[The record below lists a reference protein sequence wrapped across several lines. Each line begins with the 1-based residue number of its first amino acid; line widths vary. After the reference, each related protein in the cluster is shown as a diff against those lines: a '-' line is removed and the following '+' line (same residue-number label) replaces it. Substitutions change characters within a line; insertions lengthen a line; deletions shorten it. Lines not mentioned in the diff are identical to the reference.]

1 MWNAYQNG
9 ELKVLPDKAISPTQ
23 FIDKLAAGLTGT
35 GIMALGAIL
44 SHLGAATAGLD
55 DDDDEFDK
63 LRGKQEYSLTLPTAA
78 LFGHDVSF
86 TVDWAAPTCMPFFV
100 GATIM
105 DIAKRENKDVSIA
118 GVLDSIL
125 GITEPVFNLSMLDG
139 VNSLF
144 NVSQYSE
151 GNPITQI
158 GEKILTNYA
167 TSYVPTFVGQ
177 VARTL
182 DTTRRKAFVESGA
195 DLSTW
200 RYALEGL
207 ENKLPWVSQSN
218 IPYRNVW
225 GEADVSGVGEA
236 AIENFISPGY
246 GNAVKDDP
254 VVNELERIYRETG
267 DKAHI
272 PKAASKTI
280 GTTKLNAEQYDR
292 YVVSR
297 GQTARETL
305 EALMESPL
313 WQICDDPTRA
323 KMVSD
328 AWTYANQ
335 LSQHEI
341 TGKKMD
347 AWVLE
352 ANTAGTIVETLVSR
366 AADSNRKA
374 YLAEYGKSLAEALDK
389 EDSEAYNTCL
399 AALENAEAT
408 DTNIKSSL
416 RDYFKPIYQSAYMDG
431 DRRTMEEIEEKL
443 IETGTGFK
451 TKDFEGWIPGS
462 KDEDEESDN
471 TKWLTTH

>member
-1 MWNAYQNG
+1 M
-9 ELKVLPDKAISPTQ
+9 LP
-23 FIDKLAAGLTGT
+23 
-35 GIMALGAIL
+35 
-44 SHLGAATAGLD
+44 
-55 DDDDEFDK
+55 
-63 LRGKQEYSLTLPTAA
+63 
-78 LFGHDVSF
+78 
-86 TVDWAAPTCMPFFV
+86 
-100 GATIM
+100 
-105 DIAKRENKDVSIA
+105 
-118 GVLDSIL
+118 
-125 GITEPVFNLSMLDG
+125 
-139 VNSLF
+139 
-144 NVSQYSE
+144 
-151 GNPITQI
+151 
-158 GEKILTNYA
+158 NYA
-167 TSYVPTFVGQ
+167 TSYVPTLVGQ

-207 ENKLPWVSQSN
+207 ENKLPWFSQNN

-225 GEADVSGVGEA
+225 GEADVSGAGEA

-246 GNAVKDDP
+246 GNAIKDDP

-267 DKAHI
+267 DKALI

-408 DTNIKSSL
+408 DTNIKGSL
-416 RDYFKPIYQSAYMDG
+416 RDYFKPLYQGAYMDG

-443 IETGTGFK
+443 IETGIGFK
-451 TKDFEGWIPGS
+451 MKDFEGWIPGS
-462 KDEDEESDN
+462 KDEDEESDY
-471 TKWLTTH
+471 TRWLTTH